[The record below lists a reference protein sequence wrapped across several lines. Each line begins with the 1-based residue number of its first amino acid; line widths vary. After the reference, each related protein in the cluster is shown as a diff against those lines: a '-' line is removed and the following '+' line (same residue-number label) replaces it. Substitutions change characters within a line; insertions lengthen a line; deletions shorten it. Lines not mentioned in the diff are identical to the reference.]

1 MTLLIALLIMN
12 HMGITGI
19 GSYMSVVFLWII
31 HIIFHTTK
39 KQVMYGNKNLTGNDY
54 VFCHYSWYRVWM
66 LCYLL
71 VNQNLLWQ

>member
-39 KQVMYGNKNLTGNDY
+39 K
-54 VFCHYSWYRVWM
+54 
-66 LCYLL
+66 
-71 VNQNLLWQ
+71 